1 MGEPMATK
9 TLKELRAAAK
19 ALGIKGYSTMSRRA
33 LELRLAG
40 AGEPK
45 VPAPK
50 TAKQSAAKKKPAQV
64 NTKTARSAA
73 KSARAGGIV
82 KPSSPLAPVPE
93 KPLATHYLS
102 GEEERVE
109 NAKYAT
115 VLPGSATPSI
125 VTIDLGE
132 DIDNMPPVSEPM
144 LCLLPQKPGVLHG
157 YWIVPSNSVPD
168 LSALKLRLG
177 RIVGDTQ
184 EIIQEFALSH
194 ERGHWYFHLDE
205 SENIG
210 AVYLQ
215 LGYYQP
221 DGRFVTAC
229 RRGIAR
235 IPSLY
240 SSQRTDRLWWVSDEQ
255 FRAMYLRAG
264 GFVRGPRL
272 GWAASVGSP
281 GGVRG
286 VSSERLAWPGNIS
299 SQR

>member
-19 ALGIKGYSTMSRRA
+19 ARGIKGYSTMSRGA

-45 VPAPK
+45 APTQK
-50 TAKQSAAKKKPAQV
+50 TAKKSAEKKKPAPV

-82 KPSSPLAPVPE
+82 KPSAPLTPVPE
-93 KPLATHYLS
+93 KPVATHYLS
-102 GEEERVE
+102 SEEERVE

-157 YWIVPSNSVPD
+157 YWIVPSNSELD
-168 LSALKLRLG
+168 LKALKLRLG

-194 ERGHWYFHLDE
+194 ERGHWYFHL
-205 SENIG
+205 
-210 AVYLQ
+210 A
-215 LGYYQP
+215 
-221 DGRFVTAC
+221 
-229 RRGIAR
+229 
-235 IPSLY
+235 
-240 SSQRTDRLWWVSDEQ
+240 
-255 FRAMYLRAG
+255 
-264 GFVRGPRL
+264 
-272 GWAASVGSP
+272 
-281 GGVRG
+281 
-286 VSSERLAWPGNIS
+286 
-299 SQR
+299 